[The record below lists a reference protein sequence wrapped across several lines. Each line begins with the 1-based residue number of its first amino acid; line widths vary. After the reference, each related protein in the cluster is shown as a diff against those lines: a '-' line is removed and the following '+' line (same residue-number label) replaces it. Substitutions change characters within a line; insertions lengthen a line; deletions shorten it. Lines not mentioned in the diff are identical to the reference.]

1 MDPGP
6 NPSSDTAIW
15 RRIFQSSYIREQYVL
30 THCSASPEPGPGST
44 CSSESPGSQGPGSPS
59 GSRPLDPPSQQGC
72 RSLAWVEPAGSRSCP
87 LPVPPPS
94 PFKVR
99 FHPSCNH
106 HIYIYICICIYDWMV
121 TYIYIYDVTTSN
133 EHRTVV
139 LWALSQNDC
148 QTELGK

>member
-1 MDPGP
+1 MVGEGSGLGPFPCFPAGMEALTDPAVDPGP

-44 CSSESPGSQGPGSPS
+44 CSSESPGSQGPGSPN
-59 GSRPLDPPSQQGC
+59 GSLPLDPPSQQGC
-72 RSLAWVEPAGSRSCP
+72 RSLAWVEPAGTRSCP

-99 FHPSCNH
+99 PSAF
-106 HIYIYICICIYDWMV
+106 IPPV
-121 TYIYIYDVTTSN
+121 SSTYLPPAVCKS
-133 EHRTVV
+133 
-139 LWALSQNDC
+139 S
-148 QTELGK
+148 